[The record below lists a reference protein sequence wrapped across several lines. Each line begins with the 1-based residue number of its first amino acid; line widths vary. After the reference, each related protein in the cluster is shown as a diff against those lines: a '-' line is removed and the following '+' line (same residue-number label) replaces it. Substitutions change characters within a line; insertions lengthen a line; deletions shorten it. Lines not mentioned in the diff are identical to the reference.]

1 MNTLFSHADPS
12 GNFAV
17 RDHRSRKR
25 IDGGQSTFPMATR
38 RVVITGLGM
47 LSPLGPS
54 VTSSW
59 NRLIAGESGIVSLL
73 SHPSTKDKRDE
84 FAGLPSTVAGVVD
97 DASWLKSVSRDEQR
111 QLGRFAQMALAASR
125 EALQDA
131 KIQVNDLDPE
141 ERERIV
147 RPFREQS

>member
-1 MNTLFSHADPS
+1 
-12 GNFAV
+12 
-17 RDHRSRKR
+17 
-25 IDGGQSTFPMATR
+25 MAAR
-38 RVVITGLGM
+38 RVVVTGLGM

-54 VTSSW
+54 VSSSW

-73 SHPSTKDKRDE
+73 NHHSTKDRRDE

-97 DASWLKSVSRDEQR
+97 DAAWLNSVSRDEQR

-131 KIQVNDLDPE
+131 KIEVGQLSPE

-147 RPFREQS
+147 GSPRNTALTAGCVLRIGNRKF

>member
-1 MNTLFSHADPS
+1 MLTKNLSETNTS
-12 GNFAV
+12 
-17 RDHRSRKR
+17 RSVDVGSPITKT
-25 IDGGQSTFPMATR
+25 IDGRTFSFSMAAR
-38 RVVITGLGM
+38 RVVVTGLGM

-54 VTSSW
+54 VSSSW

-73 SHPSTKDKRDE
+73 NHHSTKDRRDE

-97 DASWLKSVSRDEQR
+97 DAVWLNSVSRDEQR

-131 KIQVNDLDPE
+131 KIEVGQLSPE

-147 RPFREQS
+147 GSP

>member
-1 MNTLFSHADPS
+1 
-12 GNFAV
+12 
-17 RDHRSRKR
+17 
-25 IDGGQSTFPMATR
+25 
-38 RVVITGLGM
+38 VVVTGLGM

-54 VTSSW
+54 VSSSW

-73 SHPSTKDKRDE
+73 NHHSTKDRRDE

-97 DASWLKSVSRDEQR
+97 DASWLNSVSRDEQR

-125 EALQDA
+125 EALNNA
-131 KIQVNDLDPE
+131 KIEVAQLSPE

-147 RPFREQS
+147 QPLKDRADGRVCAVDQGLEVLRTLTITRWHLKKAYLLRS